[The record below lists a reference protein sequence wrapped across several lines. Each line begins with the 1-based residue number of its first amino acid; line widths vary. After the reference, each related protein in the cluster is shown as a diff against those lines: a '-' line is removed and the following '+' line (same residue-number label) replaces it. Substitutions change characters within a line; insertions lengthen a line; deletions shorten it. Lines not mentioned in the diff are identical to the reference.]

1 MGSQGRGVQISSIS
15 AETDSKTRQGADAT
29 ALDQGRLAGAKRAY
43 TTRRVDLAAARKL
56 LTEGVTPVAGDLVLA
71 RVMRIGQHGGL
82 QLPNGRRATLFVGDE
97 IVVTYGNRY
106 APDQFEARVPGHLGA
121 CHLVAAGGIAAE
133 ARSWHSRMKRP
144 TEIEPL
150 GILADAAGQALNLA
164 SFRIPDDN
172 VTPARLPCVIAV
184 VGTSM
189 NAGKTTAAA
198 HLIRGLVLRGLR
210 VGAAKVTGTG
220 AMGDVALMADAGAH
234 CVVDFTDFGFASTY
248 RVPRPDVERILRQ
261 AVVYAGHSADAVIV
275 EIADGLYQEETAALL
290 KSPTFRRVV
299 TGVVFAAAD
308 AMGAAAGVE
317 WLEQRGLP
325 VLAVSGAL
333 TASPL
338 GVEEAS
344 RATRLP
350 VFGPAELSDPDRIG
364 ALLEDLHSRALL
376 AGAAS

>member
-1 MGSQGRGVQISSIS
+1 MQITSIS
-15 AETDSKTRQGADAT
+15 TDTDPRFRTTADYTLVDPA
-29 ALDQGRLAGAKRAY
+29 RLLRAKRSY
-43 TTRRVDLAAARKL
+43 TTHRVDLAVARRL
-56 LTEGVTPVAGDLVLA
+56 LTAGIAPKAGDLVLA
-71 RVMRIGQHGGL
+71 RIVRIGQHGGL
-82 QLPNGRRATLFVGDE
+82 QLPHGRRSTLFVGDE

-106 APDQFEARVPGHLGA
+106 APDQFEARVPEHLGP

-144 TEIEPL
+144 TEIEPIGL
-150 GILADAAGQALNLA
+150 LADQAGHPVNV
-164 SFRIPDDN
+164 SGFRLPDEGA
-172 VTPARLPCVIAV
+172 TTTRLPCVIAV

-220 AMGDVALMADAGAH
+220 AMGDVALLADAGAH
-234 CVVDFTDFGFASTY
+234 CVVDFTDFGYASTY
-248 RVPRPDVERILRQ
+248 RVPRPEVERILRQ
-261 AVVYAGHSADAVIV
+261 AVMHAAHSADAVVV

-290 KSPTFRRVV
+290 KSATFRQLV

-308 AMGAAAGVE
+308 AMGAAAGIE

-325 VLAVSGAL
+325 VLAVSGVL

-338 GVEEAS
+338 GVEEAR
-344 RATRLP
+344 RATHLP
-350 VFGPAELSDPDRIG
+350 VLGPDELADPARIG
-364 ALLEDLHSRALL
+364 ALIEDLHSRALL
-376 AGAAS
+376 SAAAS

>member
-1 MGSQGRGVQISSIS
+1 MQISSIS
-15 AETDSKTRQGADAT
+15 AEADSTTRQVPDAS
-29 ALDQGRLAGAKRAY
+29 ALAPGRLAGAKRSY
-43 TTRRVDLAAARKL
+43 TTRRADLSAARRL
-56 LTEGVTPVAGDLVLA
+56 LTAGITPSAGDLVLA
-71 RVMRIGQHGGL
+71 RVTRIGQHGGL

-164 SFRIPDDN
+164 SFRMPDDN

-220 AMGDVALMADAGAH
+220 AMGDVAIMADAGAH
-234 CVVDFTDFGFASTY
+234 CVLDFTDCGFASTY
-248 RVPRPDVERILRQ
+248 RVPRQDIERILRQ
-261 AVVYAGHSADAVIV
+261 TVVHAGHAADAVIV
-275 EIADGLYQEETAALL
+275 EVADGLYQAETAALL

-299 TGVVFAAAD
+299 NGVVFAAGD

-338 GVEEAS
+338 GAEEAS
-344 RATRLP
+344 LATRLP
-350 VFGPAELSDPDRIG
+350 VLGPAELADPDRIG
-364 ALLEDLHSRALL
+364 VLLEDLHYRTQL